1 MAACDQE
8 LCPNWTGNGRVCGCA
23 LLGLEPGD
31 AARELACQH
40 GEVVG
45 DDE

>member
-8 LCPNWTGNGRVCGCA
+8 LCPNWTGDGRVCGCA

-31 AARELACQH
+31 AAKALRRER
-40 GEVVG
+40 GEV
-45 DDE
+45 DADE